1 MSTCHNNVPSGRK
14 RKTAALRSPIL
25 SVMYR
30 PGTHRATFQNCQYVH
45 PPALVSKTN
54 GTAIRSTAS
63 AANRTTLIH
72 LMPMVLRKVNLVPG
86 QRVWRIANLQTS
98 R

>member
-14 RKTAALRSPIL
+14 RKTAALGSPIL

-45 PPALVSKTN
+45 PPTLVSKAKSNATSISHLRVFDITPPPRRRQSPN
-54 GTAIRSTAS
+54 YRSV
-63 AANRTTLIH
+63 
-72 LMPMVLRKVNLVPG
+72 PLVQLG
-86 QRVWRIANLQTS
+86 RIGGW
-98 R
+98 